1 MSDVFGALELGGTKA
16 VVAVG
21 RIVAGQ
27 AVIEEEW
34 RYPTTSPEQTL
45 AQSAAWWRERG
56 GVTSV
61 GIGSFGPIRVDRRA
75 PDFSSFLLTPK
86 LGWEGFSLGDFFA
99 QHLPQTR
106 LSLDTDVNAALL
118 GEMRQGAAQGLRD
131 AVYLN
136 SVYLTIGTGIG
147 AGICAEGNLVHGTLH
162 PEIGHLRV
170 PRHPDDNFAGVCP
183 FHGDCWEGLASGP
196 AIDKRWGSPAH
207 LLAPEHPA
215 WEMQAWYLAQGILA
229 ACAILSPAMIIL
241 GGGVSQATGLH
252 EKVARHLD
260 ALSAGYFENLGSRL
274 TAPQLGQQ
282 AGIIGAM
289 LLNEI

>member
-1 MSDVFGALELGGTKA
+1 
-16 VVAVG
+16 
-21 RIVAGQ
+21 
-27 AVIEEEW
+27 
-34 RYPTTSPEQTL
+34 
-45 AQSAAWWRERG
+45 
-56 GVTSV
+56 
-61 GIGSFGPIRVDRRA
+61 
-75 PDFSSFLLTPK
+75 
-86 LGWEGFSLGDFFA
+86 
-99 QHLPQTR
+99 

-131 AVYLN
+131 AI
-136 SVYLTIGTGIG
+136 YLTIGTGIG
-147 AGICAEGNLVHGTLH
+147 AGVCAEGNLVHGTLH

-196 AIDKRWGSPAH
+196 AIDKRWDRPAH
-207 LLAPEHPA
+207 LVEPEHPA

-241 GGGVSQATGLH
+241 GGGVSQARGLH